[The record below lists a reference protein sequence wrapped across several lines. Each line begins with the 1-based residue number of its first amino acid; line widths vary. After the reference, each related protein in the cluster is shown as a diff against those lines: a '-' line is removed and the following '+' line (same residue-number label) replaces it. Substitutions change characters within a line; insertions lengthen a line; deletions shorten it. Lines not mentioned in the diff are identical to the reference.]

1 MLSINLT
8 INLQQYLLRE
18 NVANY
23 SKFKFVINSNLL
35 DFFLNFTLNF
45 TYKQNLPQKIS
56 FNTLLSTTFWCS
68 WSYYAVWQ

>member
-18 NVANY
+18 NVANN

-35 DFFLNFTLNF
+35 DFFE
-45 TYKQNLPQKIS
+45 I
-56 FNTLLSTTFWCS
+56 
-68 WSYYAVWQ
+68 